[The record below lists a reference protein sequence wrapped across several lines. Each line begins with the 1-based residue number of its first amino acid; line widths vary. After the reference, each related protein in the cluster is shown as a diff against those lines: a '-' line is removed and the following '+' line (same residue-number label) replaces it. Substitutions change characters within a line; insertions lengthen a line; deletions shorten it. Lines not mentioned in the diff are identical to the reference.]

1 MSQNNTTSSALTVR
15 SAVRAGRYTRVDQP
29 DPPNRK
35 QRASR
40 RRRLTLAQFGVNEHG
55 VPTFTKA

>member
-1 MSQNNTTSSALTVR
+1 MSQNNTTSGALTVR
-15 SAVRAGRYTRVDQP
+15 SAVRAGRNRADQP

-40 RRRLTLAQFGVNEHG
+40 KRRLTLAQFGVNEHG

>member
-35 QRASR
+35 PRASR
-40 RRRLTLAQFGVNEHG
+40 KRRLALSQFGVNEYG